1 MRPIRSVMPMLEWV
15 EAWKAVVVGKVRSI
29 PSWVIVL
36 VTAAVVGAVSAVVSV
51 TGLAR
56 LKNQPRGALSVPVQE
71 AGSNE

>member
-1 MRPIRSVMPMLEWV
+1 MPMLEWV

-36 VTAAVVGAVSAVVSV
+36 ATAAVVGAVSAVVSV

-56 LKNQPRGALSVPVQE
+56 LQNDTRTALEVPVRE
-71 AGSNE
+71 GGADE

>member
-1 MRPIRSVMPMLEWV
+1 MLDRLRLV
-15 EAWKAVVVGKVRSI
+15 FDRVRLWKVAVVARVRSI

-36 VTAAVVGAVSAVVSV
+36 ATAAVVGAVSAVVSV

-56 LKNQPRGALSVPVQE
+56 LRNDTRPALEVPVQE